1 LNDIPPEL
9 KCLTVAERFFLPRAR
24 PEIKPTGGMILTG
37 GNDEQKAVESASDDN
52 NSDDEED
59 VHKKK
64 AAKKRKLPL
73 QSKNAPHQDGDA
85 PPQGDD
91 DPPQGD
97 DDPPQGDGAKEP
109 HAASLPPPQG
119 DDAANAEKAKVMTSP
134 SSNGV
139 AKKSEA
145 TKSPPIEPSFP
156 RAHYLKHVASGFND
170 VMCDLNNYPLA
181 LKVKMLEHLVVQPRP
196 GCNDEDTKMTIRV
209 TKTQLEK
216 KLATISKDKW
226 TDICGVLRD
235 DVVANIVKLSDDERR
250 QYDYVA
256 SHLWKGGKD
265 GLWNFRIINPFK
277 NDKMY
282 LNGTA
287 FMIELRCFEATI
299 AHEICRNKDSRE
311 WDEKKKQF
319 IFKVLT
325 FEHSDQWKEVKRDLK
340 IASLMIEWL
349 LAMAKKAVV
358 VELDTPGDVLEMEF
372 GEELVDG
379 SSYANFKYYVST
391 EFDLRKRVSDY
402 FMFYPYD
409 ELSVL
414 QMLDRTDG
422 FRPPSYEYANWE
434 SFKGE
439 DWNRD
444 FIRGFPVS
452 AYDSSEDDDNDD
464 DDDDPDWSKR
474 PKVRS
479 KKPTP
484 TTTPKT
490 SRKPTPTTTPKTA
503 RKRKRPTSPRPKCDL
518 SKFASPK

>member
-1 LNDIPPEL
+1 MNDIPPEL

-85 PPQGDD
+85 
-91 DPPQGD
+91 PPQGD

-372 GEELVDG
+372 GDLVDG
-379 SSYANFKYYVST
+379 SSYADFKYYVST

-479 KKPTP
+479 KKSTTKKTTP
-484 TTTPKT
+484 TT
-490 SRKPTPTTTPKTA
+490 SRKPTLTTTPKTA
-503 RKRKRPTSPRPKCDL
+503 GKRKRPTSPRPECDL
-518 SKFASPK
+518 SKFASRK